1 METVQPVR
9 MKKRKM
15 FLNVANTGTKVVSGS
30 IIVQAC
36 PNDLGLIRA
45 GFTVTKKI
53 GCAVIRNRTRR
64 RLKEVVRL
72 CPMMADM
79 IGFDLVFIGRLST
92 KDREFTK
99 LQADL
104 IYALKEIKKS
114 FLKEGASCDTSVEA

>member
-1 METVQPVR
+1 MESVQTIR

-15 FLNVANTGTKVVSGS
+15 FLNVANTGVKVVSGS
-30 IIVQAC
+30 VIVQAC
-36 PNDLGLIRA
+36 RNDLNQIRT

-79 IGFDLVFIGRLST
+79 VGMDLVFIGRLST
-92 KDREFTK
+92 KDRPFQK
-99 LQADL
+99 LQSDL
-104 IYALKEIKKS
+104 NEALVEIKKS
-114 FLKEGASCDTSVEA
+114 LGGEKQVCDMSAAP

>member
-1 METVQPVR
+1 MKSVQIIR

-15 FLNVANTGTKVVSGS
+15 FLNVANTGVKVVSGS
-30 IIVQAC
+30 VIVQAC
-36 PNDLGLIRA
+36 PNELNLIRT

-79 IGFDLVFIGRLST
+79 MGFDLVFIGRLST
-92 KDREFTK
+92 KDRPFQK

-104 IYALKEIKKS
+104 HEALTEIKKS
-114 FLKEGASCDTSVEA
+114 FGGEKQVCDMSCEA

>member
-1 METVQPVR
+1 MESVQTIR

-15 FLNVANTGTKVVSGS
+15 FLNVANTGIKVVSGS
-30 IIVQAC
+30 VIVQAC
-36 PNDLGLIRA
+36 PNNLGLLRT

-64 RLKEVVRL
+64 RLKEVVRI

-79 IGFDLVFIGRLST
+79 KGLDLVFIGRLST
-92 KDREFTK
+92 KDRPFQK

-104 IYALKEIKKS
+104 NEALTEIKKS
-114 FLKEGASCDTSVEA
+114 LLKGETSCDTSAEA